1 MSPTKARARTA
12 AAPLENCLTVG
23 PAALLVEEAFAAE
36 PVAVAEPEAFPLEV
50 DLGAAADPEDP
61 EAVELPVAAGPAA
74 VVVAAPDEGA
84 LDAVVTGKTRV
95 LEDPPR

>member
-1 MSPTKARARTA
+1 
-12 AAPLENCLTVG
+12 LTVG
-23 PAALLVEEAFAAE
+23 PAALFVEEAFAAE
-36 PVAVAEPEAFPLEV
+36 PVAVAEPEAFPLDV

-84 LDAVVTGKTRV
+84 ADVVVMGKRTV
-95 LEDPPR
+95 PEDPSR